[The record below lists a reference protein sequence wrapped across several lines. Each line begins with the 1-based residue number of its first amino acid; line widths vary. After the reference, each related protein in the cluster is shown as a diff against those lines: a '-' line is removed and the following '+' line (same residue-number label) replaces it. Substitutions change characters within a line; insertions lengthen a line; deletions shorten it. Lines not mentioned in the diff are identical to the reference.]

1 MASLSKKMTLF
12 GLTAASLIVGATAA
26 AAANVMV
33 VRSTGPSAKTFPPGK
48 TIPSSSKIALQAGDL
63 LVILGSSSARTL
75 RGPGTFSA
83 SPVAKENLA
92 MAANKRARFGALRSS
107 DYPQNPSPWNV
118 DVSKGGKM
126 CILDPAKLT
135 LWRPDT
141 IDTIQLNIK
150 PAGGAGETVQWAAG
164 QATLRWPSSLPV
176 VDGVHYQ
183 LQSDGSDPV
192 DLAFVTISENTTADM
207 VTAAQTLIDQG
218 CDSQL
223 DALVEGVSKDQAQ

>member
-1 MASLSKKMTLF
+1 MASLNIKMTLF
-12 GLTAASLIVGATAA
+12 ALTAASLIAGPTAA

-33 VRSTGPSAKTFPPGK
+33 VRSAGPSAKTFPPGK

-126 CILDPAKLT
+126 CILDPGKLT

-176 VDGVHYQ
+176 TDGVHYQ
-183 LQSDGSDPV
+183 VQAEGADPI
-192 DLAFVTISENTTADM
+192 DLSFVTIPGNTSSDM
-207 VTAAQTLIDQG
+207 VTAAQTLIDKG

-223 DALVEGVSKDQAQ
+223 DALVEGVSKDQTQ